1 MPDPEELDRLF
12 LTERLQ
18 LSRFRGLRTWE
29 AQIFTE
35 HAQLGA
41 AEKQPPV
48 KARPDPNW
56 FLRAFGEA
64 MIQRSPSHFLEIFQE
79 GHWLGIHKSILDS
92 IPEAEGVN
100 DTDRWNIKCPP
111 LWNQIS
117 VCVDLADRILGL
129 ACETKW

>member
-41 AEKQPPV
+41 ADKQPLV
-48 KARPDPNW
+48 NVRPDPNW

-64 MIQRSPSHFLEIFQE
+64 MIQRNPSHFLEIFRE
-79 GHWLGIHKSILDS
+79 SHWLGINKAILDDV
-92 IPEAEGVN
+92 PKAEGVN
-100 DTDRWNIKCPP
+100 DTDRWNTKCLP
-111 LWNQIS
+111 LWNQIV
-117 VCVDLADRILGL
+117 VCIDLADRILGL